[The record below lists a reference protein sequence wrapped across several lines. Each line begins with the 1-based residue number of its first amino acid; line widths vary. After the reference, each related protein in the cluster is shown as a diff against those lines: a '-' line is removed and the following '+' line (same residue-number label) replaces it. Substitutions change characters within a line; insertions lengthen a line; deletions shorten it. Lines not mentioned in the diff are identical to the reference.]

1 MPLRSSATTAAKAES
16 KPRRRPLRDARE
28 RALRALAGAL
38 ERDEGE
44 IKGMRKSGRAQFGPR
59 FVYSE
64 DDLRFVVRPLDH
76 LGLDAEVIY
85 QAFVVLD
92 DGEHRVHSLASLGE
106 ALKGD

>member
-1 MPLRSSATTAAKAES
+1 MPLRSRATQAAKAQS

-38 ERDEGE
+38 KRDESE

-64 DDLRFVVRPLDH
+64 DDLRFVVRPIDH
-76 LGLDAEVIY
+76 LGLDQEVIY
-85 QAFVVLD
+85 QVFVRLD
-92 DGEHRVHSLASLGE
+92 EGERHIHSLASLGE